1 MSGENY
7 LIVFNTCPSQDV
19 AETVASALVEKN
31 LAACVNILPGI
42 TSVYSW
48 QGKIEKD
55 REVLLMIKTHHER
68 YGAVEEEI
76 CKLHPY
82 ELPEVVSVSIDKALP
97 DYLSWISENLAI
109 K

>member
-1 MSGENY
+1 MDAKY
-7 LIVFNTCPSQDV
+7 DIVLNTCPDEVV
-19 AETVASALVEKN
+19 AESLASALVEKK

-55 REVLLMIKTHHER
+55 KEVLLVIKTRREC
-68 YGAVEEEI
+68 YESVETLIREQ
-76 CKLHPY
+76 HPY
-82 ELPEVVSVSIDKALP
+82 ELPEIVSVSIDTALP
-97 DYLSWISENLAI
+97 EYLSWINENVAI

>member
-1 MSGENY
+1 MDKKYSV
-7 LIVFNTCPSQDV
+7 IFNTCPNSDV
-19 AETVASALVEKN
+19 AAEVASALVEKK

-55 REVLLMIKTHHER
+55 QEVLLVIKTESEC
-68 YGAVEEEI
+68 YEAVQAEI

-97 DYLSWISENLAI
+97 DYLSWISENVAI